1 MSKGCYR
8 MTLLAR
14 WALISLGVVGAISA
28 AVSLQAASSRPFWTE
43 QAMFR
48 FGEDMF
54 FTGRATCVASAE
66 EGRQRAYNAALQEI
80 LNYTRTKD
88 VIGVPIETQMI
99 YEEDDSDSCR
109 SGHVSVWRLL
119 RAPASRLDKLN
130 RMASH
135 QVSSQD
141 LQTARSEISAK
152 VRDLTPKIGTYKDDA
167 FELFGQPKSV
177 SMVGRATEVHW
188 EYPRFGFMLIFDANG
203 YLIRWKHIG
212 PKASQLGDGADPHR
226 KSEFVGLEGSVDPS
240 KKKKVEEEAIDL
252 SVRLEKMQLE
262 SKHREK
268 ETDAVRHCERA
279 YPRDTQLQSLCIQ
292 YETDKRK
299 HLSLPG
305 GDVRSDADRAAQV
318 MCASRWSNNLTLQ
331 DSCQKF
337 ERERILNS
345 QQRRY

>member
-1 MSKGCYR
+1 

-14 WALISLGVVGAISA
+14 WALISLGVVGAASA
-28 AVSLQAASSRPFWTE
+28 AVSLQAASNRPFWTE

-66 EGRQRAYNAALQEI
+66 DGRQRAYNAALQEI
-80 LNYTRTKD
+80 LNYTRTKE
-88 VIGVPIETQMI
+88 VVGIPIETQMI

-109 SGHVSVWRLL
+109 RSGQVSVWRLL

-135 QVSSQD
+135 QASSQN
-141 LQTARSEISAK
+141 LQAARSGVSGK
-152 VRDLTPKIGTYKDDA
+152 VQDLTPKIGMYKDDA

-177 SMVGRATEVHW
+177 SMVGHATEVHW

-203 YLIRWKHIG
+203 YLTRWKQTG
-212 PKASQLGDGADPHR
+212 PKTGQLGDGSDPHQ
-226 KSEFVGLEGSVDPS
+226 KSEFVGLEGSIDPP
-240 KKKKVEEEAIDL
+240 KKKKVEEGAIDL
-252 SVRLEKMQLE
+252 STRLEKMQLE
-262 SKHREK
+262 SKDRET
-268 ETDAVRHCERA
+268 ETASVRQCERA
-279 YPRDTQLQSLCIQ
+279 YPRDRQLQNSCIQ
-292 YETDKRK
+292 YESDKKK
-299 HLSLPG
+299 HLSLSG
-305 GDVRSDADRAAQV
+305 GDARSDADRAAKV
-318 MCASRWSNNLTLQ
+318 MCANRWPTNLTLQ